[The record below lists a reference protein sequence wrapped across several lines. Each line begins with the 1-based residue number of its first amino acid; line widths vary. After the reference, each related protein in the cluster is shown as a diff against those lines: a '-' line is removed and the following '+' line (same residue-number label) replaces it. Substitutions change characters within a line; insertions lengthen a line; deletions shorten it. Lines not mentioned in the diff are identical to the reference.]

1 METNETSIKKLLQ
14 DHPECVINI
23 RLDYSMLRSKD
34 VVNIRVIDTN
44 HKLTLDY
51 VILDLMLVRKS
62 PEEFSGLPIGYDELF
77 KKIDKKLKKEI
88 DNDQ

>member
-1 METNETSIKKLLQ
+1 METNKTSIKKLLQ
-14 DHPECVINI
+14 DHHGCVINI

-44 HKLTLDY
+44 HKLVLDY
-51 VILDLMLVRKS
+51 TILDLMLVRKS

-77 KKIDKKLKKEI
+77 KKIDKKLKEDK
-88 DNDQ
+88 NNV